1 VRIVAGS
8 VVVDGAIRANGDTG
22 GSNRTGAGGSVWV
35 TAASVGGAG
44 SIEARGGDNS
54 YWGMGGGGA
63 IAVEYAAS
71 SGTVLTN
78 LVARTGSPS
87 TAGRYG
93 GAGTVY
99 LKGPSAVY
107 GDLVVDNLGVAIQQ
121 ATELPPLGNGVAQA
135 GSAGAT
141 LATDR
146 AADIPAYFAGNW
158 VEILDSSNVLKGTWR
173 IGAIAARTVTLVP
186 NASETISVLPG
197 DQWQGVYRFDNV
209 TEKGVRLLSAD
220 PIRGTS
226 TQIQGVVE
234 VKRIDS
240 AGLTVKAGAT
250 LTHLV
255 PAVGSAESLVINLS
269 GVLTVEAGG
278 AIDVSGRG
286 YASNKSYPG
295 ATVPGDSTGG
305 SHLGYGGLSTGPFGS
320 TYGSV
325 YRPQE
330 AGGGGGNGGT
340 GGGIVRIVAG
350 SVVVDGAIRANGD
363 TGGANRTGAG
373 GTVWVTAASVG
384 GAGSIEARGGDNAY
398 WGMGGGGAIAVEYT
412 ASSGTVLGNLVAR
425 TGSPSTAGR
434 YGGAGTVYLKGPSA
448 VFGTMTVDNG
458 GKSGQATVLPSLG
471 SGTAQAGTTGATL
484 VTDSAANIPAY
495 FAGNWLEIRDS
506 TGTTLKGTWRISTA
520 AGGIVNKTA
529 VLVPN
534 AAETISI
541 LPGDKWQ
548 GIYRLDAVPTVS
560 GNATLSTVDP
570 IRIGGTL
577 VRSEPLPA
585 ASIPAPSA
593 ILQAALCSDLAGP
606 LQPGG
611 SFVVCAGAGAREV
624 TLEISGA
631 FEAHI
636 SGYGD
641 CRDPIAVPGSARP
654 GPLKIVAT
662 ARDDAGRTASAIT
675 RGLVV
680 ADELAPVLVSVE
692 PATGTAVRSGD
703 PLRVAV
709 ETWDDV
715 GIASVAIT
723 LGGQKMVLTAPPYE
737 VLALAPPVASSVP
750 LPVIVEVFDPSGNVS
765 RRAFDLSVQPA
776 GASLPSAADA
786 TPGPGISLEGG
797 RLSVDGRW
805 PWRGAD
811 GETHGRTL
819 ELPAIGSHTVLGTDG
834 AVVALDGPVARAAM
848 HGGSVDVR
856 RGGEIVGRLRILSVS
871 DDGTVLRLEAGA
883 DGNVQRGDFLEGN
896 WAFESIELMRGAW
909 LVSTDVVEARTIR
922 VDASS
927 SFLSKNLQ
935 IPSLAPAPA
944 ECAVRGLRPDP
955 PGTAPASFGG
965 VAP

>member
-1 VRIVAGS
+1 
-8 VVVDGAIRANGDTG
+8 
-22 GSNRTGAGGSVWV
+22 
-35 TAASVGGAG
+35 
-44 SIEARGGDNS
+44 
-54 YWGMGGGGA
+54 MGGGGA
-63 IAVEYAAS
+63 IAVEYGAS
-71 SGTVLTN
+71 SGTVLSN

-141 LATDR
+141 LVTDR

-158 VEILDSSNVLKGTWR
+158 VEVLDSSNVLKGTWR
-173 IGAIAARTVTLVP
+173 IGAIAARTVTLLP
-186 NASETISVLPG
+186 NASETIAVLPG
-197 DQWQGVYRFDNV
+197 DQWQGVYRFDSV

-240 AGLTVKAGAT
+240 ASLTVKAGAT

-278 AIDVSGRG
+278 AIDASGRG
-286 YASNKSYPG
+286 YAQNKSYPG

-363 TGGANRTGAG
+363 VGGANRTGAG
-373 GTVWVTAASVG
+373 GSVWVTASSVG
-384 GAGSIEARGGDNAY
+384 GAGSIEARGGDNSY
-398 WGMGGGGAIAVEYT
+398 WGMGGGGAIAVEYG
-412 ASSGTVLGNLVAR
+412 ASSGTVLSNLVAR

-448 VFGTMTVDNG
+448 LFGTMTVDNG
-458 GKSGQATVLPSLG
+458 GKTGQATALPSLG
-471 SGTAQAGTTGATL
+471 SGTAQAGTTGAAL

-495 FAGNWLEIRDS
+495 FAGNWVEVRDS
-506 TGTTLKGTWRISTA
+506 TGATLRGTWRISTA
-520 AGGIVNKTA
+520 AGGIVNKTV

-541 LPGDKWQ
+541 TPGDQWQ
-548 GIYRLDAVPTVS
+548 GVYRFDAAPTVS
-560 GNATLSTVDP
+560 GSASLSTVDP

-577 VRSEPLPA
+577 VRTGPVA
-585 ASIPAPSA
+585 ATSIPAPSA
-593 ILQAALCSDLAGP
+593 IWQVSLCTDLATP
-606 LQPGG
+606 LKPGG
-611 SFVVCAGAGAREV
+611 SFVVCAGAGASDV

-631 FEAHI
+631 FEARI
-636 SGYGD
+636 AGYGN
-641 CRDPIAVPGSARP
+641 CRDPITIPGSAKA
-654 GPLKIVAT
+654 GPLTIVAT
-662 ARDDAGRTASAIT
+662 VRDAEGRTASAAA
-675 RGLVV
+675 REVVV

-692 PATGTAVRSGD
+692 PAPAAAFQSGD

-750 LPVIVEVFDPSGNVS
+750 LPVLVEVFDPSGNVS
-765 RRAFDLSVQPA
+765 RRVFDVNVQPA
-776 GASLPSAADA
+776 GARVAAAAAAPA
-786 TPGPGISLEGG
+786 TGISLEGG
-797 RLSVDGRW
+797 RLSVDGGG

-811 GETHGRTL
+811 GETRGRML
-819 ELPAIGSHTVLGTDG
+819 ELPAIGTHVVLEADG
-834 AVVALDGPVARAAM
+834 ATVALDGPVARGAV

-856 RGGEIVGRLRILSVS
+856 RNGELVGRFSILAVS
-871 DDGTVLRLEAGA
+871 EDGTVVRLEAGA
-883 DGNVQRGDFLEGN
+883 EGNVREGDFLEGV
-896 WAFESIELMRGAW
+896 WSFSELMLTRGSR
-909 LVSTDVVEARTIR
+909 LVSGDVVEAQTNH

-927 SFLSKNLQ
+927 FFLSKNLQ
-935 IPSLAPAPA
+935 IPFSAPALA
-944 ECAVRGLRPDP
+944 ECPDRGPRPDP
-955 PGTAPASFGG
+955 PGTAPLPAPG
-965 VAP
+965 VVP